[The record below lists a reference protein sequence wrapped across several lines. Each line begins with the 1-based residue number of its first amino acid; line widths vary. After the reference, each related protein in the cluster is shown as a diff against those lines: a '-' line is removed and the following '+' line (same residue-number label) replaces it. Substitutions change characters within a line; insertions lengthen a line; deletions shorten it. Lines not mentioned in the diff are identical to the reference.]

1 VLSRIA
7 ESLYWIGR
15 YIERAEDT
23 ARILDVH
30 IHHFLDGPTVDEP
43 EVCRDLLSAMG
54 VAVTDDT
61 PLNAHFVTEILA
73 FDGTNSS
80 SIVSSLTAAR
90 SNARGVSEAISSE
103 MWEAL
108 NTTYNALPGQVGL
121 GRSVGPYG
129 FFRYVRERAA
139 VVAGL
144 TDSTMSR
151 DDAWRFLVLG
161 RSLERIDM
169 LSRLLTTGLASE
181 DADSSDWV
189 VLLRSCSAHE
199 AFLRTYRREPEPAL
213 AAEFLLLDR
222 LFPRSIFCAVSTA
235 EECLASLDPRSLR
248 SGTHD
253 EARRI
258 LGLVRT
264 NLEFSRVEDL
274 LAHLPEQLRAVQTG
288 CSAANASL
296 AARYFRQTTP
306 IAWTVEGT
314 GLEVV
319 TATEELLGGD
329 HLAGDK
335 TTGGRTSDGD
345 ELTDE
350 DPAERPLYGENLES
364 ENAGSDTTGSD
375 TSDSDTTDA
384 ETAHTQ
390 EVSS

>member
-1 VLSRIA
+1 
-7 ESLYWIGR
+7 
-15 YIERAEDT
+15 
-23 ARILDVH
+23 
-30 IHHFLDGPTVDEP
+30 
-43 EVCRDLLSAMG
+43 
-54 VAVTDDT
+54 
-61 PLNAHFVTEILA
+61 
-73 FDGTNSS
+73 
-80 SIVSSLTAAR
+80 
-90 SNARGVSEAISSE
+90 

-274 LAHLPEQLRAVQTG
+274 LAHLPEQLLAVQTG

-335 TTGGRTSDGD
+335 ATGGRTSDED

-350 DPAERPLYGENLES
+350 NLAERPLYGENLES
-364 ENAGSDTTGSD
+364 ENAGSDTTDSDTTGSD
-375 TSDSDTTDA
+375 TTGSDSTDSDTTGSDTTDA
-384 ETAHTQ
+384 ETADTQ

>member
-1 VLSRIA
+1 MLSRIA

-30 IHHFLDGPTVDEP
+30 IHHFLDGPTVDEA

-54 VAVTDDT
+54 VTVDDTT
-61 PLNAHFVTEILA
+61 PLNARFVTEILA
-73 FDGTNSS
+73 FDETNPS

-103 MWEAL
+103 MWESL
-108 NTTYNALPGQVGL
+108 NTTYNALPGQIGL

-169 LSRLLTTGLASE
+169 LSRLLGTGLASE

-213 AAEFLLLDR
+213 ASEFLLLDR
-222 LFPRSIFCAVSTA
+222 LFPRSIFCAVSMA

-248 SGTHD
+248 TGTHD

-274 LAHLPEQLRAVQTG
+274 LAHLPDQLLAVQTG

-306 IAWTVEGT
+306 IAWTVEGS

-319 TATEELLGGD
+319 TVDEETAPTVSD
-329 HLAGDK
+329 EESD
-335 TTGGRTSDGD
+335 TDGD
-345 ELTDE
+345 DDADE
-350 DPAERPLYGENLES
+350 VGPDFDER
-364 ENAGSDTTGSD
+364 NATI
-375 TSDSDTTDA
+375 A
-384 ETAHTQ
+384 Q
-390 EVSS
+390 EVSP

>member
-1 VLSRIA
+1 MLSRIA

-30 IHHFLDGPTVDEP
+30 IHHFLDGPTVDEG
-43 EVCRDLLSAMG
+43 EVCRDLLAAMG
-54 VAVTDDT
+54 VPVAESVALD
-61 PLNAHFVTEILA
+61 AARVTEILA
-73 FDGTNSS
+73 FDEDNPS
-80 SIVSSLTAAR
+80 SIVASLTAAR
-90 SNARGVSEAISSE
+90 ANARGVSEAISSE

-151 DDAWRFLVLG
+151 DDAWCFLVLG
-161 RSLERIDM
+161 RSLERVDM
-169 LSRLLTTGLASE
+169 VARLLGTGLASA

-213 AAEFLLLDR
+213 ASQFLLLDR
-222 LFPRSIFCAVSTA
+222 LFPRSIFSAVSMA

-248 SGTHD
+248 TGTQD

-264 NLEFSRVEDL
+264 NLEFSRVGDL
-274 LAHLPEQLRAVQTG
+274 LAHLPDQLSAVQTG
-288 CSAANASL
+288 CSEANASL
-296 AARYFRQTTP
+296 AARYFRHTTL
-306 IAWTVEGT
+306 ISWTVEG
-314 GLEVV
+314 
-319 TATEELLGGD
+319 
-329 HLAGDK
+329 
-335 TTGGRTSDGD
+335 S
-345 ELTDE
+345 
-350 DPAERPLYGENLES
+350 AEAPQPEK
-364 ENAGSDTTGSD
+364 
-375 TSDSDTTDA
+375 
-384 ETAHTQ
+384 Q
-390 EVSS
+390 EVAP